1 MNLNNTPIGANK
13 KFLVTMDGS
22 PFAGFDERKDA
33 EGYINMM
40 KTCKKG
46 GSGQVLA
53 ACANHNWEI
62 KER

>member
-1 MNLNNTPIGANK
+1 
-13 KFLVTMDGS
+13 MDGS

-46 GSGQVLA
+46 GTGQVLA